1 MPILALHN
9 PRIVVIFIVV
19 AGHAVM
25 AYLGSSPV
33 RVAGI
38 APSHSAVAGD
48 SAVAASEAV
57 AGGVQTSGSS
67 TTLCCSAGSTT
78 GLASTLR
85 LQWQWE
91 GLRRRDGAGGRFG
104 P

>member
-1 MPILALHN
+1 MSMPILALHN

-57 AGGVQTSGSS
+57 AGGVNIGPPSRSGTCPSY
-67 TTLCCSAGSTT
+67 
-78 GLASTLR
+78 LR
-85 LQWQWE
+85 LCPRPAQPYPRA
-91 GLRRRDGAGGRFG
+91 RRSQ
-104 P
+104 